1 MYMKK
6 FKTYI
11 AEGGNAVTGIS
22 PINQENSIATVKD
35 IYKKLL
41 PKLGLKEKDVAM
53 LGSTGKKAPK
63 ATSGDIDLALSG
75 PELLKSNKINTFDDI
90 MKLIANA
97 VKSLGLQY
105 SASPGLGIIS
115 AAYPIVNNDGL
126 QEGEKVQLD
135 LMIVD
140 SVELAAWT
148 YFSPSYLQ
156 SELKGLYRNALLMA
170 IAKYMGHKT
179 LKTLPDDSNQPI
191 EWERYFYKLNT
202 GLEFGK
208 QTNLSPKTGNLTKS
222 RRSFDQKSVTN
233 KPDEIVKR
241 LFGPKYN
248 AKDILT
254 FEDAYK
260 AIMSSGFPHKSIRK
274 KVFQEAAK
282 VIQNKGYPI
291 PKEIDKQT

>member
-1 MYMKK
+1 MQKTHTKTENNIPKTPLAFFWYVSKPFKK
-6 FKTYI
+6 WVFSSI
-11 AEGGNAVTGIS
+11 FVVVLASSIGIS
-22 PINQENSIATVKD
+22 
-35 IYKKLL
+35 
-41 PKLGLKEKDVAM
+41 VAY
-53 LGSTGKKAPK
+53 LFK
-63 ATSGDIDLALSG
+63 
-75 PELLKSNKINTFDDI
+75 
-90 MKLIANA
+90 
-97 VKSLGLQY
+97 
-105 SASPGLGIIS
+105 
-115 AAYPIVNNDGL
+115 
-126 QEGEKVQLD
+126 
-135 LMIVD
+135 MIVD

-191 EWERYFYKLNT
+191 EWERYFYKMNT

-208 QTNLSPKTGNLTKS
+208 QTNLSPKTGKLTKS

-233 KPDEIVKR
+233 KPDEIVKH

-274 KVFQEAAK
+274 KVFQEAANM
-282 VIQNKGYPI
+282 IQNKGYPI